1 MFMIKK
7 TLISI
12 RELRNLVKV
21 NDNFIIIDCTADLID
36 KKYGSKK
43 FAESS
48 IPTAVH
54 LDLEK
59 VLSRNSYGIKGRHP
73 LPMLPKFL
81 FWLKSHNI
89 NNKTSIIAYDR
100 NYNLYSARLWW
111 YLKKIG
117 HNKVHV
123 LDGGLDAWERNKF
136 HIKKNYIK
144 KYSKQKFCKRIS
156 KFKEFSTKF
165 IEFNLKTKKF
175 LLIDARNNDRFNGL
189 NENIDKI
196 AGRIPFSINRFFLK
210 NIDDNGLFKSSQKL
224 SQEFGLLI
232 KNYSP
237 SKIIHQCGS
246 GISAC
251 HNLLAMEHANLLG
264 SSVYIGSWSEWIQEK
279 REIISQT
286 YHTKSL

>member
-1 MFMIKK
+1 MIKK
-7 TLISI
+7 TLINI
-12 RELRNLVKV
+12 QELRNLVKV
-21 NDNFIIIDCTADLID
+21 NDNFIIIDCSADLID

-43 FAESS
+43 FAELC

-59 VLSRNSYGIKGRHP
+59 VLSRNSHGIKGRHP
-73 LPMLPKFL
+73 LPKLPKFL

-89 NNKTSIIAYDR
+89 NNNTSIIAYDR
-100 NYNLYSARLWW
+100 NYNLYSSRLWW

-136 HIKKNYIK
+136 YIKKNYRK
-144 KYSKQKFCKRIS
+144 KYPNQKFYRRIS
-156 KFKEFSTKF
+156 NFKEFSTRF
-165 IEFNLKTKKF
+165 IEYNLKTKKF

-210 NIDDNGLFKSSQKL
+210 NIDDNGLFKSNQKL
-224 SQEFGLLI
+224 SQEFRLLI
-232 KNYSP
+232 KNNSP

>member
-1 MFMIKK
+1 M
-7 TLISI
+7 
-12 RELRNLVKV
+12 
-21 NDNFIIIDCTADLID
+21 
-36 KKYGSKK
+36 
-43 FAESS
+43 
-48 IPTAVH
+48 
-54 LDLEK
+54 
-59 VLSRNSYGIKGRHP
+59 
-73 LPMLPKFL
+73 
-81 FWLKSHNI
+81 
-89 NNKTSIIAYDR
+89 
-100 NYNLYSARLWW
+100 YSARLWW

-117 HNKVHV
+117 HKKVHV

-136 HIKKNYIK
+136 YIKKNYRK
-144 KYSKQKFCKRIS
+144 KYPNQKFYRRIS
-156 KFKEFSTKF
+156 NFKEFSTRF
-165 IEFNLKTKKF
+165 IEYNLKTKKF

-189 NENIDKI
+189 NENIDKV

-224 SQEFGLLI
+224 NQEFRSLI
-232 KNYSP
+232 KNFSP

-251 HNLLAMEHANLLG
+251 HNLLAMEHANLFG

>member
-1 MFMIKK
+1 MIKK
-7 TLISI
+7 TLINI
-12 RELRNLVKV
+12 QELRNLVKV
-21 NDNFIIIDCTADLID
+21 NDNFIIIDCSADLID

-43 FAESS
+43 FAELS

-73 LPMLPKFL
+73 LPKLPKFL

-89 NNKTSIIAYDR
+89 NNNTSIIAYDR
-100 NYNLYSARLWW
+100 NYNLYASRLWW

-117 HNKVHV
+117 HNKAHI

-136 HIKKNYIK
+136 YIKKNYRK
-144 KYSKQKFCKRIS
+144 KYPNPKFYKRIS
-156 KFKEFSTKF
+156 NFKEFSTRF
-165 IEFNLKTKKF
+165 IEYNLKTKKF

-224 SQEFGLLI
+224 RQEFRLLI
-232 KNYSP
+232 KNNSP